1 VQVPC
6 GGRIQT
12 LDLTIGSLVLYP
24 LCYRCWPNQCKVSF
38 FIACHSVA
46 GGTIFK
52 VKLFNQ
58 SDYFSLNVKEK
69 KLEYILFL
77 SYNGSFKFLKI
88 INIFSLRHFWDYFKV
103 IHHVLTISV
112 KHSS

>member
-1 VQVPC
+1 MP
-6 GGRIQT
+6 
-12 LDLTIGSLVLYP
+12 
-24 LCYRCWPNQCKVSF
+24 QCR
-38 FIACHSVA
+38 A

-103 IHHVLTISV
+103 I
-112 KHSS
+112 SSRLDDICQTFKLI